1 MRINI
6 LNEEFDL
13 RFVLEEYPQGG
24 TAVHLVTV
32 DGDKPSGLFTRLSVW
47 TEAAPR
53 LKPGEFFARPW
64 PENQEL
70 LTKLTEG
77 GYIETVETPDQGT
90 AGICLY
96 RLTEKGRQWIV
107 PHSD

>member
-24 TAVHLVTV
+24 TAVHLITMA
-32 DGDKPSGLFTRLSVW
+32 GDKPSGLFTRLSVW
-47 TEAAPR
+47 TEATLR
-53 LKPGEFFARPW
+53 LKPGEFFVRPW
-64 PENQEL
+64 IENQEL
-70 LTKLTEG
+70 LSKLTEG
-77 GYIETVETPDQGT
+77 GYIGTVETPDPRT
-90 AGICLY
+90 AGISLY